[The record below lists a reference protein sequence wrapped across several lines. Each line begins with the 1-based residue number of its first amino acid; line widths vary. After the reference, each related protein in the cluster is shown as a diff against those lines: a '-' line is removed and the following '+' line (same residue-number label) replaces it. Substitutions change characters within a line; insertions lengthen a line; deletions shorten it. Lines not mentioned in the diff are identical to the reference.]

1 MVPPRSG
8 SAMGMRSRGPVE
20 LNVNLAKSYE
30 IRGPKS
36 PMPRSPLRDVTADD
50 RGTSTG
56 TGTGSGRSASY
67 EDRLEGAIHVLRTE
81 ANALAALT
89 QLYSSERVCR
99 DGFHRAID
107 ALTRHRDH
115 RGKVVFIGV
124 GKSGWIAKKLTATFS
139 SLGLPAVFLHPTEA
153 LHGDLGVVGDHDTL
167 VMITFSGRTPE
178 LMLLLPHLNRNCPLI
193 LLTSPVRMDA
203 CDIARARPDLILLPA
218 PIPVPERESFGVSA
232 PTTSTTMAIAVG
244 DALAYVA
251 SREMYPSVP
260 SVFAKNHPGGAI
272 GQAFK
277 TK

>member
-20 LNVNLAKSYE
+20 LNVNLAKTYE

-36 PMPRSPLRDVTADD
+36 PMPRSPLRDVAAED
-50 RGTSTG
+50 RTS
-56 TGTGSGRSASY
+56 SRVSSSSY

-81 ANALAALT
+81 ANALQALAH
-89 QLYSSERVCR
+89 LYSSERVCR
-99 DGFHRAID
+99 DGFARSIE
-107 ALTRHRDH
+107 ALVRHRDH
-115 RGKVVFIGV
+115 RGKVVFVGV

-153 LHGDLGVVGDHDTL
+153 LHGDLGIVGDYDTII
-167 VMITFSGRTPE
+167 MITFSGRTPE

-193 LLTSPVRMDA
+193 LLTSPTRMET
-203 CDIARARPDLILLPA
+203 CEIAKQRPDLILLPA
-218 PIPVPERESFGVSA
+218 PIPESEKDTFGVSA

-251 SREMYPSVP
+251 SKEMYPSVS

-277 TK
+277 K

>member
-36 PMPRSPLRDVTADD
+36 PMPRSPLRDVTHED
-50 RGTSTG
+50 RG
-56 TGTGSGRSASY
+56 GRGGSY

-81 ANALAALT
+81 ANALMALT

-99 DGFHRAID
+99 DGFHRAVE
-107 ALTRHRDH
+107 ALVRHRDH

-153 LHGDLGVVGDHDTL
+153 LHGDLGIVGEHDTL
-167 VMITFSGRTPE
+167 IMITFSGRTPE
-178 LMLLLPHLNRNCPLI
+178 LLLLLPHLSRKCPLV
-193 LLTSPVRMDA
+193 LLTSPTCMET
-203 CDIARARPDLILLPA
+203 CEIARQRPDLILLPA
-218 PIPVPERESFGVSA
+218 PIPESEKETFGVSA

-251 SREMYPSVP
+251 SKEMYPSVS

>member
-36 PMPRSPLRDVTADD
+36 PMPRSPLRDTTVED
-50 RGTSTG
+50 RTS
-56 TGTGSGRSASY
+56 RSSY

-81 ANALAALT
+81 ANALQALT

-99 DGFHRAID
+99 DGFFRSIEV
-107 ALTRHRDH
+107 LTRHRDH

-153 LHGDLGVVGDHDTL
+153 LHGDLGIIGDYDTL
-167 VMITFSGRTPE
+167 IMITFSGKTPE
-178 LMLLLPHLNRNCPLI
+178 LMLLLPHLNKNCPLI
-193 LLTSPVRMDA
+193 LLTSPTRMET
-203 CDIARARPDLILLPA
+203 CEIAKARPDLILLPA
-218 PIPVPERESFGVSA
+218 PIPESEKETFGVSA

-251 SREMYPSVP
+251 SKEMYSSV
-260 SVFAKNHPGGAI
+260 SNVFAKNHPGGAI